1 MDTQSRSQTQ
11 SPLID
16 AFGRRITYLRL
27 SVTDRCDLR
36 CHYCMDEQP
45 DFLPRKD
52 LLSYEELAAI
62 CDSFIARGVS
72 KIRITG
78 GEPLVRR
85 DVITLI
91 EALGQ
96 RLGNSA
102 LNEITL
108 TTNGTQLERHADQL
122 AAAGVRRI
130 NVSLDTLDEV
140 MFRRLTRNGRL
151 ADVLR
156 GIDAA
161 QKAGLHI
168 KINTVALKGENEHQI
183 PDLMV
188 WAHGRGMDMSL
199 IEVMPVGE
207 IEARRVDQF
216 LSLKG
221 VRDRLEQ
228 HFTVRDIPLDTGGP
242 SRYVKIGE
250 TGGRLGFISP
260 LSHNF
265 CDTCNR
271 VRVTC
276 TGKLYMCLGWED
288 SVDLRD
294 TLRNGGPSALDARL
308 DRAIAGKPERHEFD
322 VSATG
327 RAAVKRSLSET
338 GG

>member
-1 MDTQSRSQTQ
+1 MDSNTHPVTQP
-11 SPLID
+11 PLID
-16 AFGRRITYLRL
+16 AFGRRISYLRL

-36 CHYCMDEQP
+36 CQYCMEEQP
-45 DFLPRKD
+45 TFLPKQD
-52 LLSYEELAAI
+52 LLSYEELTAI

-85 DVITLI
+85 DVLSLI

-96 RLGNSA
+96 RLGNSG
-102 LNEITL
+102 LREVCL
-108 TTNGTQLERHADQL
+108 TTNGTQLTRYATRLAD
-122 AAAGVRRI
+122 AGVRRI

-140 MFRRLTRNGRL
+140 MFQRLTRNGRL
-151 ADVLR
+151 DDVLR

-161 QKAGLHI
+161 QKAGLQV
-168 KINTVALKGENEHQI
+168 KINAVALQGENEHQI
-183 PDLMV
+183 EDLMV
-188 WAHGRGMDMSL
+188 WAHGRGLDMSL

-207 IEARRVDQF
+207 IGVQRNTQF
-216 LSLKG
+216 LSLKT
-221 VRDRLEQ
+221 VRGRLEER
-228 HFTVRDIPLDTGGP
+228 FTLRDIALDTGGP
-242 SRYVKIGE
+242 SRYVQVQE

-265 CDTCNR
+265 CETCNR

-276 TGKLYMCLGWED
+276 TGKLYMCLGKEA

-294 TLRNGGPSALDARL
+294 ALRAGGRTALDKRL
-308 DRAIAGKPERHEFD
+308 DMAMANKPERHDFD
-322 VSATG
+322 VSEQG
-327 RAAVKRSLSET
+327 QAAVTRSMAET

>member
-1 MDTQSRSQTQ
+1 MDSNTHPVTQP
-11 SPLID
+11 PLID

-36 CHYCMDEQP
+36 CQYCMEEQP
-45 DFLPRKD
+45 TFLPKQD
-52 LLSYEELAAI
+52 LLSYEELTAI

-85 DVITLI
+85 DVLSLI

-96 RLGNSA
+96 RLGNHG
-102 LNEITL
+102 LREICL
-108 TTNGTQLERHADQL
+108 TTNGTQLARYATRLAD
-122 AAAGVRRI
+122 AGVRRI

-140 MFRRLTRNGRL
+140 MFQRLTRNGRL
-151 ADVLR
+151 GDVLK

-161 QKAGLHI
+161 QKAGLQI
-168 KINTVALKGENEHQI
+168 KINAVALQGENEHQI
-183 PDLMV
+183 EDLMV
-188 WAHGRGMDMSL
+188 WAHGRGLDMSL

-207 IEARRVDQF
+207 IGVQRNSQF
-216 LSLKG
+216 LSLKT
-221 VRDRLEQ
+221 VRARLEER
-228 HFTVRDIPLDTGGP
+228 FTLRDIALDTGGP
-242 SRYVKIGE
+242 SRYVQVAE

-265 CDTCNR
+265 CESCNR

-276 TGKLYMCLGWED
+276 TGKLYMCLGKEN

-294 TLRNGGPSALDARL
+294 ALRQGGPAALNARL
-308 DRAIAGKPERHEFD
+308 DAAMQDKPERHEFD
-322 VSATG
+322 VNAG
-327 RAAVKRSLSET
+327 PAVSRSMART

>member
-1 MDTQSRSQTQ
+1 MTQP
-11 SPLID
+11 PLID
-16 AFGRRITYLRL
+16 AFGRRISYLRL

-36 CHYCMDEQP
+36 CQYCMEEQP
-45 DFLPRKD
+45 TFLPKQD
-52 LLSYEELAAI
+52 LLSYEELTAI

-85 DVITLI
+85 DVLSLI

-96 RLGNSA
+96 RLGNSG
-102 LNEITL
+102 LREVCL
-108 TTNGTQLERHADQL
+108 TTNGTQLTRYATRLAD
-122 AAAGVRRI
+122 AGVRRI

-140 MFRRLTRNGRL
+140 MFQRLTRNGRL
-151 ADVLR
+151 DDVLS

-161 QKAGLHI
+161 QKAGLQV
-168 KINTVALKGENEHQI
+168 KINAVALQGENEHQI
-183 PDLMV
+183 EDLMV
-188 WAHGRGMDMSL
+188 WAHGRGLDMSL

-207 IEARRVDQF
+207 IGVQRNTQF
-216 LSLKG
+216 LSLKT
-221 VRDRLEQ
+221 VRDRLEER
-228 HFTVRDIPLDTGGP
+228 FTLRDIALDTGGP
-242 SRYVKIGE
+242 SRYVQVEE

-265 CDTCNR
+265 CETCNR

-276 TGKLYMCLGWED
+276 TGKLYMCLGKET

-294 TLRNGGPSALDARL
+294 ALRAGGRAALDERL
-308 DRAIAGKPERHEFD
+308 DMAMANKPERHDFD
-322 VSATG
+322 VSEQG
-327 RAAVKRSLSET
+327 QAAVTRSMAET

>member
-1 MDTQSRSQTQ
+1 MDSNTHPVTQP
-11 SPLID
+11 PLID
-16 AFGRRITYLRL
+16 AFGRRISYLRL

-36 CHYCMDEQP
+36 CQYCMEEQP
-45 DFLPRKD
+45 TFLPKQD
-52 LLSYEELAAI
+52 LLSYEELTAI

-85 DVITLI
+85 DVLSLI

-96 RLGNSA
+96 RLGNSG
-102 LNEITL
+102 LREVCL
-108 TTNGTQLERHADQL
+108 TTNGTQLTRYATRLAD
-122 AAAGVRRI
+122 AGVRRI

-140 MFRRLTRNGRL
+140 MFQRLTRNGRL
-151 ADVLR
+151 DDVLR

-161 QKAGLHI
+161 QKAGLQV
-168 KINTVALKGENEHQI
+168 KINAVALQGENEHQI
-183 PDLMV
+183 EDLMV
-188 WAHGRGMDMSL
+188 WAHGRGLDMSL

-207 IEARRVDQF
+207 IGVQRNTQF
-216 LSLKG
+216 LSLKT
-221 VRDRLEQ
+221 VRDRLEER
-228 HFTVRDIPLDTGGP
+228 FTLRDIALDTGGP
-242 SRYVKIGE
+242 SRYVQVEE

-265 CDTCNR
+265 CETCNR

-276 TGKLYMCLGWED
+276 TGKLYMCLGKET

-294 TLRNGGPSALDARL
+294 ALRAGGRAALDERL
-308 DRAIAGKPERHEFD
+308 DMAMANKPERHDFD
-322 VSATG
+322 VSEQG
-327 RAAVKRSLSET
+327 QAAVTRSMAET

>member
-1 MDTQSRSQTQ
+1 MDSNTHPVTQP
-11 SPLID
+11 PLID

-36 CHYCMDEQP
+36 CQYCMEEQP
-45 DFLPRKD
+45 TFLPKQD
-52 LLSYEELAAI
+52 LLSYEELTAI

-85 DVITLI
+85 DVLSLI

-96 RLGNSA
+96 RLGNHG
-102 LNEITL
+102 LREICL
-108 TTNGTQLERHADQL
+108 TTNGTQLARYATRLAD
-122 AAAGVRRI
+122 AGVRRI

-140 MFRRLTRNGRL
+140 MFQRLTRNGRL
-151 ADVLR
+151 GDVLK

-161 QKAGLHI
+161 QKAGLQI
-168 KINTVALKGENEHQI
+168 KINAVALQGENEHQI
-183 PDLMV
+183 EDLMV
-188 WAHGRGMDMSL
+188 WAHGRGLDMSL

-207 IEARRVDQF
+207 IGVQRNSQF
-216 LSLKG
+216 LSLKT
-221 VRDRLEQ
+221 VRARLEER
-228 HFTVRDIPLDTGGP
+228 FTLRDIALDTGGP
-242 SRYVKIGE
+242 SRYVQVAE

-265 CDTCNR
+265 CETCNR

-276 TGKLYMCLGWED
+276 TGKLYMCLGKEN

-294 TLRNGGPSALDARL
+294 ALRQGGPAALDECL
-308 DRAIAGKPERHEFD
+308 DMATANKPERHDFD
-322 VSATG
+322 VSEQG
-327 RAAVKRSLSET
+327 QAAVTRSMAET